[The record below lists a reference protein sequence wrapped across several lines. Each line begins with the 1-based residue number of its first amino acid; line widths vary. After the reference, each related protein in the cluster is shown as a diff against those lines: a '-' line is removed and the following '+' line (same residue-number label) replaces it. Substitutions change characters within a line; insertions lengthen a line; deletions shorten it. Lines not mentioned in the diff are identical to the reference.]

1 ALHHD
6 HVVTIHQVAE
16 DRGVPF
22 LAMEMLGGESL
33 DSRLQREGHLT
44 LAETLRIGREI
55 ASGLDAA
62 HEQKLIHRD
71 IKPANIWL
79 EARKGQPSRVKILD
93 FGLAHVE
100 RADQRLTQSGLVL
113 GTPSYMSP
121 EQAGGEAVDHRCD
134 LFSLGCVLY
143 RMITG
148 KQAFEGG
155 NLRSIMKA

>member
-1 ALHHD
+1 LGRLGSYRILKELGAGGMGMVFLAEDPQLRRLIALKVMAPALAADETARKRFLREAQATAALHHD

-100 RADQRLTQSGLVL
+100 
-113 GTPSYMSP
+113 
-121 EQAGGEAVDHRCD
+121 
-134 LFSLGCVLY
+134 
-143 RMITG
+143 
-148 KQAFEGG
+148 
-155 NLRSIMKA
+155 